1 MLALRQIK
9 ESDWKLLK
17 QMASVA
23 LERFCQ
29 DVLEKLEHIASDN
42 SKTYHQR
49 YLAIYDLVRRR
60 DRELAKAFNDLRRST
75 AFFQLANI
83 YSQRLLRDDEFSRFS
98 AETRSVV
105 EFLLG
110 AGSNS

>member
-1 MLALRQIK
+1 LRQIK
-9 ESDWKLLK
+9 ESDWKLLR
-17 QMASVA
+17 QLAPVA

-29 DVLEKLEHIASDN
+29 DVLEKLERIAAND

-83 YSQRLLRDDEFSRFS
+83 YSQHLLGDEEFSRFS
-98 AETRSVV
+98 SETRSIV
-105 EFLLG
+105 EFILG
-110 AGSNS
+110 AGGDS